1 MVFSFLQF
9 SNDVASIG
17 YQSQITSHGR
27 DSGFE
32 MIRISQ
38 CASPRVFGFMIKKA
52 QIGDQIDDP
61 NKESV
66 WCHPEASRAALKQK
80 IGEAALFPD
89 DQRSVWL
96 SGTNPGTNYQCAIS
110 CPGLEGSH
118 FCRLGTTP
126 SDRCSFG
133 PEERRPITL

>member
-1 MVFSFLQF
+1 
-9 SNDVASIG
+9 
-17 YQSQITSHGR
+17 
-27 DSGFE
+27 
-32 MIRISQ
+32 
-38 CASPRVFGFMIKKA
+38 MIKKA
-52 QIGDQIDDP
+52 QIGDQIDDH

-80 IGEAALFPD
+80 TGEAALFPD
-89 DQRSVWL
+89 GQRSVWL

-133 PEERRPITL
+133 PEERCPITL